1 MTTYR
6 LDRDK
11 LHWIIRTY
19 DIIQLAGGVPDVPT
33 LLFDYWAFSEQDV
46 RHAIG
51 LQPDDDL
58 MDGLEAYL
66 EENFGI
72 CDLA

>member
-1 MTTYR
+1 MNTDR

-11 LHWIIRTY
+11 LHWIITTY
-19 DIIQLAGGVPDVPT
+19 DLMQVKGVPDVPT
-33 LLFDYWAFSEQDV
+33 LLLEEWAFSEQDV

-51 LQPDDDL
+51 LQPDDDF
-58 MDGLEAYL
+58 MDGLDAYL

>member
-1 MTTYR
+1 MTTDR

-11 LHWIIRTY
+11 LHWIIATY
-19 DIIQLAGGVPDVPT
+19 DLMQLNEVPDVPT
-33 LLFDYWAFSEQDV
+33 LLFEELFLSEQDV

>member
-1 MTTYR
+1 MTTDR

-11 LHWIIRTY
+11 LHWIIATY
-19 DIIQLAGGVPDVPT
+19 DLIVVNDVTDVPT
-33 LLFDYWAFSEQDV
+33 LLFEEWAFSERDV

-58 MDGLEAYL
+58 MDGLDAYL

>member
-1 MTTYR
+1 MTTDR
-6 LDRDK
+6 LDRYK
-11 LHWIIRTY
+11 LEWIIGTY
-19 DIIQLAGGVPDVPT
+19 DLIVLQEVPDVPT

-51 LQPDDDL
+51 LQADDDL

>member
-1 MTTYR
+1 MTTDR

-11 LHWIIRTY
+11 LEWIIGTY
-19 DIIQLAGGVPDVPT
+19 DLMVSQEVPDVPT
-33 LLFDYWAFSEQDV
+33 LLFDCWAFSEQDV

-51 LQPDDDL
+51 LQPGDDL

-66 EENFGI
+66 EEDFGI

>member
-1 MTTYR
+1 MITDR

-11 LHWIIRTY
+11 LHWIITTY
-19 DIIQLAGGVPDVPT
+19 DVVQVTGVPDVPT
-33 LLFDYWAFSEQDV
+33 LLLEELAFSEQDV

-72 CDLA
+72 CNLG